1 MATIDWSGV
10 NTRGVSV
17 STEVAAYLERLVHAG
32 ELAPGDRLPPE
43 REIAQRLGVSRASVR
58 DAMHELALK
67 GLAERRPGRG
77 TVVLDKGDHVSPL
90 LGALSQ
96 PRRRLVEV
104 ADLRQVCEPSVA
116 ERAAERATRGD
127 LLRLDDTL
135 RRSSPDL
142 GVTAAV
148 KLDEEFHSQV
158 AQATQNPLLVALVD
172 VMHDWLRD
180 FRRSSHSTRKG
191 RSASI
196 DGHRRIYQAVTA
208 GDQEEAYAAM
218 RDHIADIARLV
229 DDNEKGT
236 KDD

>member
-17 STEVAAYLERLVHAG
+17 STEVAAYVERLVHSG
-32 ELAPGDRLPPE
+32 DLRPGDRLPPE

-116 ERAAERATRGD
+116 ERAAERATHGD

-135 RRSSPDL
+135 RRSSPEL
-142 GVTAAV
+142 EVAAAV
-148 KLDEEFHSQV
+148 RLDEEFHSQV

-180 FRRSSHSTRKG
+180 FRHSSHSTRTG
-191 RSASI
+191 RAASI
-196 DGHRRIYQAVTA
+196 EGHQRIYQAVSA
-208 GDQEEAYAAM
+208 GDQDAAYIAMEE
-218 RDHIADIARLV
+218 HIADIARLV
-229 DDNEKGT
+229 DDNVKGST
-236 KDD
+236 DE